1 MTKHIHIHLNGAA
14 RIVGGKTGDSDWDES
29 KHKRADNG
37 QFGSGGG
44 QAEKHAEGQE
54 QVRAQAESHE
64 KAMPKGSKVRLPN
77 GGGMATVL
85 SHRGNMVLTDKGEFH
100 ATKLH
105 SGKPKGGQPVA
116 PNLPG
121 PRSQKAIQAIKAAAA
136 KGDWRAVAN
145 VPVIGTH
152 PQVHA
157 YREAMAE
164 HLQAGAKASR
174 EATHGTPPPTSLS
187 HGGQKYTS
195 TGKQGKGPDGVQ
207 HEYEAVDKE
216 GRRTGA
222 RVWRTASG
230 KVIPD

>member
-1 MTKHIHIHLNGAA
+1 MSKHIHIHLRGAA
-14 RIVGGKTGDSDWDES
+14 RIVGGKTGDAGWDES
-29 KHKRADNG
+29 KHKRDDSG
-37 QFGSGGG
+37 KFGSGGG
-44 QAEKHAEGQE
+44 GGK
-54 QVRAQAESHE
+54 
-64 KAMPKGSKVRLPN
+64 KPDPKSTPAAG
-77 GGGMATVL
+77 
-85 SHRGNMVLTDKGEFH
+85 
-100 ATKLH
+100 
-105 SGKPKGGQPVA
+105 GKPKGGQPVE

>member
-1 MTKHIHIHLNGAA
+1 MAKHIHIHLGKGA
-14 RIVGGKTGDSDWDES
+14 RITGSRTLDSGNWDES

-44 QAEKHAEGQE
+44 GK
-54 QVRAQAESHE
+54 
-64 KAMPKGSKVRLPN
+64 KPDPKSTPAAG
-77 GGGMATVL
+77 
-85 SHRGNMVLTDKGEFH
+85 
-100 ATKLH
+100 
-105 SGKPKGGQPVA
+105 GKPKGGQPVA

-164 HLQAGAKASR
+164 HLEAGSKASS
-174 EATHGTPPPTSLS
+174 EATHGKAPTSLT
-187 HGGQKYTS
+187 HGGKKYTS
-195 TGKQGKGPDGVQ
+195 TGKQGKTESGETQ
-207 HEYEAVDKE
+207 HEYEAVDKD
-216 GRRTGA
+216 GKRTGW